1 MLQVAASFGSEPS
14 MDVVLQSIPVRIS
27 EAVLHMQE
35 NMAIYT
41 NKVNNSHICGLLKM
55 LSDVLQSV

>member
-14 MDVVLQSIPVRIS
+14 MDMVLHSIPVRIS

-35 NMAIYT
+35 NMELYTIKVRHSHSYIY
-41 NKVNNSHICGLLKM
+41 
-55 LSDVLQSV
+55 D

>member
-14 MDVVLQSIPVRIS
+14 MDVVLHSIPVRIS

-35 NMAIYT
+35 NMELYT
-41 NKVNNSHICGLLKM
+41 IKVSSSHLHMYGLLKSN
-55 LSDVLQSV
+55 LI